1 MIYQCGLSMYS
12 ILLFPFRQFKLTEPY
27 QVANQNQYPWI
38 LKQSVSLKVGD
49 FLAHFVF
56 SPVPYLEL

>member
-1 MIYQCGLSMYS
+1 MYS

-27 QVANQNQYPWI
+27 QVANQYPWI